1 MGKNNYNFFNGGA
14 KITFSEYFRETFSVD
29 RYMSRCKTELDVK
42 YKIKNSSVNS
52 GH

>member
-1 MGKNNYNFFNGGA
+1 MVVQKLHFQN
-14 KITFSEYFRETFSVD
+14 ILETFSVD
-29 RYMSRCKTELDVK
+29 RYMSRCKTELNVK